1 MYSFAKGSK
10 VYVQLFLKLTCLV
23 LLIIAINFAADW
35 VVSALK
41 IELRPYNEEL
51 VHRIIMVSAIIFG
64 LLIAVPFVPGVE
76 LGITLI
82 GMFGPPIV
90 FLVYLCTVVGLSIS
104 FIVGRLISLK
114 SLVVLFENLKL
125 NRASQLLNNVEPLDM
140 EERIEF
146 LASKAPSRIIPFLIR
161 HRYIALVVLVNLPGN
176 MLIGG
181 GGGISLIAGASKLFS
196 LPRFFI
202 TIALAVSPVPLAIL
216 IFGKEFLN
224 R

>member
-1 MYSFAKGSK
+1 MSSFAKAPK

-23 LLIIAINFAADW
+23 LLIVAINFAADW
-35 VVSALK
+35 VIGALK
-41 IELRPYNEEL
+41 MELRPYNEEL
-51 VHRIIMVSAIIFG
+51 AHRIIMVSSIIFG

-90 FLVYLCTVVGLSIS
+90 FLVYLCTLVGLSIS

-114 SLVVLFENLKL
+114 SLMLLFENLKL
-125 NRASQLLNNVEPLDM
+125 NRASQLLNRVEPLDM
-140 EERIEF
+140 EERMEF
-146 LASKAPSRIIPFLIR
+146 LASQAPSRIIPFLIR
-161 HRYIALVVLVNLPGN
+161 HRYIALAVLVNLPGN

-196 LPRFFI
+196 LPRFLT

-224 R
+224 